1 MMKTMTKS
9 ERPQLSPRRL
19 QVLGLLAKGL
29 QAQEIAGVLGI
40 SHQTARDTVKALYKH
55 LGVRNAPEAVSEGYQ
70 LGYLKV
76 IE

>member
-1 MMKTMTKS
+1 MMKTITKS

-19 QVLGLLAKGL
+19 QVLVLLAKGL
-29 QAQEIAGVLGI
+29 QTQEIAGVLGI
-40 SHQTARDTVKALYKH
+40 SRQTARETVKALYKN
-55 LGVRNAPEAVSEGYQ
+55 LGVRNAAEAVSEGYQ

>member
-1 MMKTMTKS
+1 MMKTITKS

-29 QAQEIAGVLGI
+29 QAQEIASVLGI
-40 SHQTARDTVKALYKH
+40 SRQTARDTVKALYRI
-55 LGVRNAPEAVSEGYQ
+55 LGVRNAAEAVSEGYQ

-76 IE
+76 IK